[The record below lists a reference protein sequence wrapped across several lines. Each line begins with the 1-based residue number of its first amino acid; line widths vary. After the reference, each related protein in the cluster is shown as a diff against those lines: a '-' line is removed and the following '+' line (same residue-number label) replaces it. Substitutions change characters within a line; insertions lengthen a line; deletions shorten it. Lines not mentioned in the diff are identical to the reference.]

1 MPQMPFAGRTLQ
13 RRIELLLHAFASVWE
28 RYTIRYVT
36 SALFPILWQ
45 CAIIDLMW
53 NYTADSVDTV
63 DHLPAHLLCPCL
75 LEIHVTRWSFRRFPI
90 LLHSF
95 ITRRHVIAR
104 SYRIKGISREMRAY
118 VG

>member
-53 NYTADSVDTV
+53 NYTVLILST
-63 DHLPAHLLCPCL
+63 LSIIYLLTFC
-75 LEIHVTRWSFRRFPI
+75 V
-90 LLHSF
+90 
-95 ITRRHVIAR
+95 
-104 SYRIKGISREMRAY
+104 RACWKST
-118 VG
+118 

>member
-45 CAIIDLMW
+45 
-53 NYTADSVDTV
+53 
-63 DHLPAHLLCPCL
+63 
-75 LEIHVTRWSFRRFPI
+75 
-90 LLHSF
+90 
-95 ITRRHVIAR
+95 
-104 SYRIKGISREMRAY
+104 
-118 VG
+118 